1 MKLNPFIITRNAHVP
16 LDPFCLS
23 WLRSKHFSL
32 FKKLLAAM
40 ICDFETKDR
49 SKSWSKSLIPLL
61 QCKGSMDAQK
71 SALSLFDFHTG
82 VEMKWI
88 SFCQERLCSCRF
100 EMLAC
105 LTACLWE
112 ERFVRTQTIILGF
125 RMTSQKFKLRNYHFF
140 WVSTFMRY
148 YSTLK
153 PLQNKF
159 SVQKAYSFCD
169 TGPGCIIPS

>member
-125 RMTSQKFKLRNYHFF
+125 HMTSQKFKLRNYHFF